1 MTGILAVV
9 VNYKTAQLCLKCVR
23 SLIDERRDLPD
34 LRVVVVEND
43 SGDEATL
50 RAGLDAPEY
59 AGWVDLVVAP
69 KNGGFSYGNNQAVR
83 TALQTREAP
92 ELVMLLNPDA
102 EVRPGALRILRD
114 FMLAHPT
121 AGIAGAGLLLEDGR
135 EWNIA
140 FKFPTVWGELD
151 RGLRFGPV
159 TRLLKDYRV
168 PQQMRNV
175 TEQVDWVPGA
185 AMMVRREVFETAG
198 LMDEGYFLYYEE
210 TDFCFAARRAGWEC
224 WYVPEARVMHISG
237 AATGVT
243 VKDRRPN
250 RLPTYWFESR
260 NRYFIKN
267 HGKAYATA
275 ADLAYLAGLSL
286 FRVRNAVQ
294 QRGDL
299 DPPNLLQDFLRN
311 SILWPK
317 NRRNY

>member
-1 MTGILAVV
+1 MTGILAVI
-9 VNYKTAQLCLKCVR
+9 VNYKTARLCLNCVR
-23 SLIDERRDLPD
+23 SLIPERAALPE

-43 SGDEATL
+43 SGDAEAL

-59 AGWVDLVVAP
+59 AGWVELVVAA

-83 TALQTREAP
+83 GALRDDAAP

-114 FMLAHPT
+114 FMRAHPK

-140 FKFPTVWGELD
+140 FKFPTVLGELD

-159 TRLLKDYRV
+159 TRLLREHRV
-168 PQQMRNV
+168 PQEMHNV
-175 TEQVDWVPGA
+175 TAQVDWVPGA

-210 TDFCFAARRAGWEC
+210 TDFCLAARRAGWEC

-250 RLPTYWFESR
+250 RLPAYWFESR

-267 HGKAYATA
+267 HGKTYATA
-275 ADLAYLAGLSL
+275 ADVAYLAGLSL
-286 FRVRNAVQ
+286 FRVRNLLQ
-294 QRGDL
+294 QKGDL
-299 DPPNLLQDFLRN
+299 DPPHLLQDFLRN
-311 SILWPK
+311 SILWPRNRK
-317 NRRNY
+317 NY